1 MLIGLL
7 ICVYFL
13 LDQMHLGLG
22 ESLAVMEQRG
32 LSSILVLEPD
42 SRLFI
47 VKQVLA
53 GIFITIAMSGLDQEM
68 MQKNIS
74 VRTLAD
80 SQKNMV
86 LMALVFTG
94 VVLLFLFLG
103 GLLHLF
109 AAQTGMSET
118 GDKLFAAVVLGH
130 MPAFIQIIFIIA
142 LISALFPSA
151 DGAITA
157 LTSSFCIDLLGV
169 QTRNDWTPEHKKRV
183 RQRVHLGF
191 AAVFL
196 ALVMAFKWVNDPSM
210 IGLILKLA
218 AYTYG
223 PLLGLFAFG
232 ILTQRTVRER
242 WVPWVAFA
250 SPALCY
256 ALDANQRAL
265 FGNYQLG
272 LEILLVNGALT
283 FGGLWMLSY
292 PPTSTRGS

>member
-1 MLIGLL
+1 
-7 ICVYFL
+7 
-13 LDQMHLGLG
+13 
-22 ESLAVMEQRG
+22 
-32 LSSILVLEPD
+32 
-42 SRLFI
+42 
-47 VKQVLA
+47 
-53 GIFITIAMSGLDQEM
+53 
-68 MQKNIS
+68 
-74 VRTLAD
+74 
-80 SQKNMV
+80 
-86 LMALVFTG
+86 
-94 VVLLFLFLG
+94 
-103 GLLHLF
+103 
-109 AAQTGMSET
+109 
-118 GDKLFAAVVLGH
+118 
-130 MPAFIQIIFIIA
+130 
-142 LISALFPSA
+142 
-151 DGAITA
+151 
-157 LTSSFCIDLLGV
+157 
-169 QTRNDWTPEHKKRV
+169 
-183 RQRVHLGF
+183 VHLGF